1 MSVPNDSGI
10 LHLWSRKGRAAEFLG
25 FAWALIY
32 ISLRKKNIGVT
43 GLSYFFVNVGNSVQF
58 VVNVGF
64 HMILQIRLPLRRG
77 HGC

>member
-1 MSVPNDSGI
+1 MVPQGSCSRVPWFCVGI
-10 LHLWSRKGRAAEFLG
+10 D
-25 FAWALIY
+25 IY
-32 ISLRKKNIGVT
+32 FSAKKNIGVT